1 MGILVLISVTAVLAM
16 LDITIKSCIEN
27 GITRKEER
35 EALKGK
41 VILRK
46 VYNRGFG
53 LNVKI
58 CIFICY
64 DNFDNHAVDSAD
76 A

>member
-35 EALKGK
+35 ETLKGK

-53 LNVKI
+53 
-58 CIFICY
+58 
-64 DNFDNHAVDSAD
+64 
-76 A
+76 